1 MRTYGGSGWEEEIP
15 QILKKDMKSL
25 ASGEGAEGGESLNL
39 QQRVI
44 QSGLDS
50 LAGSEAESIVLLF
63 KGMAVFAE
71 DQVVPVGILSVLW
84 VSLDPQEH
92 KPLSGMKVR
101 QWVSQLL
108 SRSILLGSASA
119 GVSMHDVSKNKRK
132 RKIILDVF
140 MRIADRSRFHAEQL
154 VAVGAAASSGCV
166 CAGCCRQR
174 GREVKQY
181 CRSVQPRVAC
191 FSRARCCEWRSSYA
205 EVVFGVFVAQ
215 GCGTSGSGAARFC
228 CSGSISVGR
237 VAEF

>member
-1 MRTYGGSGWEEEIP
+1 MTDCCHVCVCVVSQAQLCGRLPLCLNIVGNLVRTYGGSGWEEEIP

-119 GVSMHDVSKNKRK
+119 GVSMHDVSGTMHTKF
-132 RKIILDVF
+132 ICTIDLLLLF
-140 MRIADRSRFHAEQL
+140 ADRA
-154 VAVGAAASSGCV
+154 
-166 CAGCCRQR
+166 
-174 GREVKQY
+174 
-181 CRSVQPRVAC
+181 
-191 FSRARCCEWRSSYA
+191 
-205 EVVFGVFVAQ
+205 
-215 GCGTSGSGAARFC
+215 
-228 CSGSISVGR
+228 
-237 VAEF
+237 